1 MSKDLWDLPLSTDSS
16 RAAEQYVLAVEKLLS
31 ANAGA
36 EEALARAID
45 ADPRFALAHAAR
57 ARVLQLRGAMP
68 EARAAAARAMELA
81 PAATRRE
88 RGHIQALSLNL
99 EPDMP
104 RTLAH
109 VLEHLREFP
118 RDALVLS
125 LTSGVFGL
133 IGFSGRRDR
142 NEALLDLL
150 DGLSVSYG
158 EDWWFLNVHGFA
170 CTEADQ
176 RSRGRRLVDRA
187 LALNPRN
194 AHAAHARAHVCYE
207 ANTSEEGA
215 AFLRPWLADYD
226 RASQLHCHLSWH
238 LALFEL
244 ALGRPEV
251 AWTLY
256 EEHIRPVN
264 SYAPALIGLTDS
276 VSLLWRC
283 RLWDKERGAV
293 AWGELREFARR
304 SFPAPSVAFA
314 DAHVVMACAA
324 CGDRA
329 GTEAR
334 IEELRLAEREGRQPA
349 GHVAADVAEAMAAF
363 AQGNDDAVIR
373 LLAPVLAELVR
384 VGGSHA
390 QRDVFEDTLLGAYL
404 RSGRTEQAAQLF
416 HERLDRR
423 PSARDRSWLQ
433 PPSSPPASR
442 A

>member
-1 MSKDLWDLPLSTDSS
+1 MSKDLWDLPLSTESP

-36 EEALARAID
+36 EGTLQQAIE
-45 ADPRFALAHAAR
+45 ADPGFALAHAAR
-57 ARVLQLRGAMP
+57 ARVLQLRGALP
-68 EARAAAARAMELA
+68 EARAAAARAVLLA
-81 PAATRRE
+81 PSVTRRE
-88 RGHIQALSLNL
+88 RAHIEALALNL

-118 RDALVLS
+118 RDGLVLS
-125 LTSGVFGL
+125 LATGIFGL

-142 NEALLDLL
+142 NEMQLDLL
-150 DGLSVSYG
+150 DGLAVSYG

-170 CTEADQ
+170 CTEADK
-176 RSRGRRLVDRA
+176 RKRGRRLVERA
-187 LALNPRN
+187 LTLNPRN
-194 AHAAHARAHVCYE
+194 GHAAHGLAHVCYE
-207 ANTSEEGA
+207 GNASDEGA

-226 RASQLHCHLSWH
+226 RMAQLHCHLSWH

-244 ALGRPEV
+244 ALGRSEI

-256 EEHIRPVN
+256 DEHIRPAN
-264 SYAPALIGLTDS
+264 SYAPALITLTDS

-293 AWGELREFARR
+293 AWGELRDFARR

-324 CGDRA
+324 SGDRA
-329 GTEAR
+329 GALAR
-334 IEELRLAEREGRQPA
+334 IEELRRAERDGRQPA
-349 GHVAADVAEAMAAF
+349 GHAAGDVAEAMAAF
-363 AQGNDDAVIR
+363 AGGDDDAVIR
-373 LLAPVLAELVR
+373 FLEPVLTELVR

-404 RSGRTEQAAQLF
+404 RSGRLEAAGILF
-416 HERLDRR
+416 QERLSRR
-423 PSARDRSWLQ
+423 PSGRDRSRLN
-433 PPSSPPASR
+433 PS
-442 A
+442 

>member
-1 MSKDLWDLPLSTDSS
+1 MSKDLWDLPLSTESP

-31 ANAGA
+31 ANSGA
-36 EEALARAID
+36 EEALGRAID
-45 ADPRFALAHAAR
+45 ADPGFALAHAAR

-68 EARAAAARAMELA
+68 EARAAAARAVLLA
-81 PAATRRE
+81 PSATRRE
-88 RGHIQALSLNL
+88 RGHVEALALNL

-109 VLEHLREFP
+109 VLEHLRDFP
-118 RDALVLS
+118 RDGLVLS

-150 DGLSVSYG
+150 DGLAVSYG

-170 CTEADQ
+170 CTEAD
-176 RSRGRRLVDRA
+176 RRTRGRRLVDRA

-207 ANTSEEGA
+207 ANASEDGA
-215 AFLRPWLADYD
+215 GFLRPWLADYD
-226 RASQLHCHLSWH
+226 RRSQLHCHLSWH

-244 ALGRPEV
+244 ALGRPED

-256 EEHIRPVN
+256 DEHIRPVN
-264 SYAPALIGLTDS
+264 SYAPALITLTDS

-283 RLWDKERGAV
+283 RLWDQERGAV
-293 AWGELREFARR
+293 AWGELRDFARR

-324 CGDRA
+324 YGDHA
-329 GTEAR
+329 GAAAR
-334 IEELRLAEREGRQPA
+334 IEELRRAERDGRQPA
-349 GHVAADVAEAMAAF
+349 GRVAADVAEAMAAF
-363 AQGNDDAVIR
+363 ALADDETVIR
-373 LLAPVLAELVR
+373 LLVPVVAELVR

-390 QRDVFEDTLLGAYL
+390 QRDVFEETLLGAYL
-404 RSGRTEQAAQLF
+404 RSGRLDAAGLLF
-416 HERLDRR
+416 SARLDRR

-433 PPSSPPASR
+433 PFSPPPAS
-442 A
+442 